1 MSNIII
7 SCVSG
12 VVWESFSWVIMS
24 VGLHVRSYSVLCR
37 VVLLLGTLH
46 GTLHGDGRFEVSI
59 ILRDTRGLV
68 SYAIMLFTLRPVVVV
83 LGGTNYGLGL

>member
-1 MSNIII
+1 MLHY
-7 SCVSG
+7 
-12 VVWESFSWVIMS
+12 MAMA
-24 VGLHVRSYSVLCR
+24 GL
-37 VVLLLGTLH
+37 
-46 GTLHGDGRFEVSI
+46 EVSI